1 MIVGNYD
8 HLEWKAM
15 LGDGIKDAFV
25 KVVVSPKEG
34 WNDYVMRI
42 FKLLPG
48 GNTPKHTHEWP
59 HINYIIKGKGVLYLD
74 GKENEICGGSYAF
87 VPGNEL
93 HQFRNL
99 GEEDL
104 EFICIVPTA
113 GHK

>member
-8 HLEWKAM
+8 ELEWKKM
-15 LGDGIKDAFV
+15 LGEGIKDAFV

-42 FKLLPG
+42 FKLSPG

-59 HINYIIKGKGVLYLD
+59 HINYVIKGQGILYLD
-74 GKENEICGGSYAF
+74 GKENSISAGSYAF
-87 VPGNEL
+87 VPSNEV
-93 HQFRNL
+93 HQFRNMS
-99 GEEDL
+99 EEDL
-104 EFICIVPTA
+104 EFICIVPTE